1 MLKKII
7 YLSPVYSPKI
17 YVGHITT
24 ESIFHE
30 CYMEKWICIY
40 SYSMINSVQSALDTY
55 WNKHPFCGRNLHCH
69 MFVFQQSLLLVLY
82 KLIRIMYTQHHVTL
96 HSKDSD

>member
-1 MLKKII
+1 MY

-55 WNKHPFCGRNLHCH
+55 WNKHPFVAGTSTAICL
-69 MFVFQQSLLLVLY
+69 FF
-82 KLIRIMYTQHHVTL
+82 
-96 HSKDSD
+96 SKACY